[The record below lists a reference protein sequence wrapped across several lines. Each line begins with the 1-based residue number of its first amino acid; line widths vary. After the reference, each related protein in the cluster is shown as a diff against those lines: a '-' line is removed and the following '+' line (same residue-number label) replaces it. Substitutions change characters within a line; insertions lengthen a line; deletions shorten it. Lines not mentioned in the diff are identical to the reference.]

1 MLAGN
6 LRGMLPLVGN
16 AREPRNLE
24 RERAARALKRCGEDA
39 DPLRLAHAVQAVLGY
54 LPPRTLELLAH
65 RAGLDEETLR
75 EQLEADPQILFEPDC
90 ARRLEICSGR
100 TCARRGGARLI
111 RQARQG
117 LGIELFE
124 TTSEA
129 ALRLEPF
136 RCFGQCARAPNIRLD
151 GVVQGA
157 MTEKRFGALL
167 GLLGRVRS

>member
-1 MLAGN
+1 MPQSGFSAKTVFVPVHHVAEGQAQEAKVVLRMESPEPAIYPKQTPELDVEIDIQYRAMEALHRTGAVPLA
-6 LRGMLPLVGN
+6 PLI
-16 AREPRNLE
+16 
-24 RERAARALKRCGEDA
+24 
-39 DPLRLAHAVQAVLGY
+39 GY
-54 LPPRTLELLAH
+54 
-65 RAGLDEETLR
+65 
-75 EQLEADPQILFEPDC
+75 EADPQILFEPDC